1 MRPADGSWWVG
12 FHGIAVGWQWESDRC
27 RFRSELLLRHWLF
40 RRWLLTVVWVLRSW
54 LRQASSGGLL
64 WCVLWDCGTRRR
76 TPRAGH
82 TKRVLSNPNAVVV
95 TSAATAMNPYRR
107 SRFLLRIHAVSVLLV
122 VPQFALSI
130 FGLVWLIADLG

>member
-54 LRQASSGGLL
+54 LRQAAAGGVLGGGLGWCLRWWLRGASSGWLL
-64 WCVLWDCGTRRR
+64 WFVLWDCGTRRR
-76 TPRAGH
+76 TPW
-82 TKRVLSNPNAVVV
+82 S
-95 TSAATAMNPYRR
+95 
-107 SRFLLRIHAVSVLLV
+107 
-122 VPQFALSI
+122 
-130 FGLVWLIADLG
+130 

>member
-54 LRQASSGGLL
+54 LRQASSGGVL
-64 WCVLWDCGTRRR
+64 WCVLWDRGT
-76 TPRAGH
+76 P
-82 TKRVLSNPNAVVV
+82 PQNAVVV

-107 SRFLLRIHAVSVLLV
+107 SHFLLRIHAVSVLLV

-130 FGLVWLIADLG
+130 FG

>member
-1 MRPADGSWWVG
+1 MRPADGAWWVG

-27 RFRSELLLRHWLF
+27 RVRSEVLLVAAG
-40 RRWLLTVVWVLRSW
+40 VVGVV
-54 LRQASSGGLL
+54 AVVGAVGL
-64 WCVLWDCGTRRR
+64 R
-76 TPRAGH
+76 TP
-82 TKRVLSNPNAVVV
+82 PQNAVVV

-130 FGLVWLIADLG
+130 FGLVWLIADLGCPVVTAGIIVAAAQILGAVGRIGVGVMSDRT